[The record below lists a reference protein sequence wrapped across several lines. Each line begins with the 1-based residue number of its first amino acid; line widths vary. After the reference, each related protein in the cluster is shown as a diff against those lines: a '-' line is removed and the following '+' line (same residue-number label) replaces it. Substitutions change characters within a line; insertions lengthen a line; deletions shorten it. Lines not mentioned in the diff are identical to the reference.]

1 LMNNGSRL
9 DTIIHEVCVPDHLS
23 DKPWLAPLYDEPE
36 FVVRNIYR
44 LYGGWWDGD
53 PSRLKP
59 APDSLLA
66 KEIISLMG
74 SIEKLIERAE
84 ELAEKGEL
92 RLACHLVELA
102 VQSEPEHEGAQRTRA
117 SIYWQRRSAERSLMS
132 KGIFAAAAR
141 ESEATYGEVTPRTKM
156 RDAVRKSME

>member
-1 LMNNGSRL
+1 
-9 DTIIHEVCVPDHLS
+9 
-23 DKPWLAPLYDEPE
+23 
-36 FVVRNIYR
+36 
-44 LYGGWWDGD
+44 
-53 PSRLKP
+53 
-59 APDSLLA
+59 
-66 KEIISLMG
+66 MG
-74 SIEKLIERAE
+74 SFEKLIERAE

-92 RLACHLVELA
+92 RLACHLVVLA